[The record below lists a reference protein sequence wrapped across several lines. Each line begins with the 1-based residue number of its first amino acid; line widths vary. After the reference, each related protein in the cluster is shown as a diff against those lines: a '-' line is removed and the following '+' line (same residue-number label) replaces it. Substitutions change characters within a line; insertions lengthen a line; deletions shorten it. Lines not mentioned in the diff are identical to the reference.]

1 MEGGLRREEVGGN
14 HKGSFSLSLSSFV
27 GRAVDQ
33 VGLDFVIV
41 PHPPRHSIS
50 GVWFTGVAF
59 NETTQGPV
67 KKGKTGVGMKTEFV
81 LRWRRIHMED

>member
-14 HKGSFSLSLSSFV
+14 HKGSFSLSSFV

-33 VGLDFVIV
+33 VGLGFVIV
-41 PHPPRHSIS
+41 PHPPRHRIS

-59 NETTQGPV
+59 NETTEGPV
-67 KKGKTGVGMKTEFV
+67 KKGKTGLEGENRVCAQVEKDPHGRLE
-81 LRWRRIHMED
+81 